1 MELRR
6 RSVLGE
12 AGLAAPPH
20 TTAFSHRRKLAG
32 RSMLPSTMTKLGKI
46 VFTLVVLLLAGFA
59 VMRMLGNK
67 DDKRGPA
74 PGPQVEHRDMVT
86 PEGDTNITASFDFV
100 APGKAQALPSP
111 RRYTPTDTTIA
122 INLSEYAGYAGLIA
136 ANGGLEPNDASW
148 FAKNGGFKLKI
159 TLSEEDSW
167 ADLQDGKFAAT
178 ATTVD
183 VLSNYGR
190 QWQCV
195 VPAQVS
201 WSRGADGIIVKK
213 DIKRVNDLK
222 GKTIATAA
230 FSEAEFFIRYL
241 AQEAGLAV
249 VRLDGPEQTRN
260 PEAVNLVFLKDAFE
274 AGDAFLADLK
284 AGGEQIDG
292 CVTWAPKTTEVVE
305 ASAGAARQLI
315 DNRNLLVIADI
326 LVFNKGFAQ
335 AKPEIV
341 QKIVEGM
348 LLHND
353 RIRANP
359 ESHLKALADAFK
371 QFEWT
376 VDDAREELAKVHL
389 SNLPENLAFF
399 RGAIDEAGSFASVF
413 QTANLA
419 YGAEL
424 QPSPVAAS
432 FFADTKPLEAIAAGG
447 ALSAQVASIQPIK
460 SSDQAPI
467 EQDPLLTRDIR
478 FYFVPNSAQLDMANK
493 ENHDFLT
500 NVNHLLGVSPGSMIL
515 LRGHVDDAQK
525 ENFRTQGGEALVRKM
540 ALKAMELSNQRADE
554 VKKRL
559 LEKYPAIKADR
570 LEVIGRGWEEPA
582 GKNSDLNR
590 RVEVQWFTVE

>member
-1 MELRR
+1 
-6 RSVLGE
+6 
-12 AGLAAPPH
+12 
-20 TTAFSHRRKLAG
+20 
-32 RSMLPSTMTKLGKI
+32 MTKLGKI

-59 VMRMLGNK
+59 VTRMLGKK
-67 DDKRGPA
+67 DPGAQGP
-74 PGPQVEHRDMVT
+74 VT
-86 PEGDTNITASFDFV
+86 PSSESQAAAEGAADSAVSSFDFI
-100 APGKAQALPSP
+100 APGKAPQLPSP
-111 RRYTPTDTTIA
+111 RPYTPQNDVIT
-122 INLSEYAGYAGLIA
+122 INLSEYAGYAGLIT
-136 ANGGLEPNDASW
+136 ANGGLEPNENSW

-201 WSRGADGIIVKK
+201 WSRGADGIIVRK

-222 GKTIATAA
+222 GKTIATAP

-241 AQEAGLAV
+241 SQEAGLPV
-249 VRLDGPEQTRN
+249 KRLDGPELPRD
-260 PEAVNLVFLKDAFE
+260 PEAVNLVFLEDAFD

-284 AGGEQIDG
+284 AGGRQLDG
-292 CVTWAPKTTEVVE
+292 CVTWAPKTTEIVE
-305 ASAGAARQLI
+305 QSGGEARQLV

-335 AKPEIV
+335 AKPETV

-348 LLHND
+348 LLFND
-353 RIRANP
+353 RVRANP
-359 ESHLKALADAFK
+359 ESHLQTIATAFK
-371 QFEWT
+371 QYEWT
-376 VDDAREELAKVHL
+376 VESARQELAKVHL

-399 RGAIDEAGSFASVF
+399 RGAIDAAGSFASVF

-424 QPSPVAAS
+424 QPSPVSAS
-432 FFADTKPLEAIAAGG
+432 FFADTKALEAIEKAGT
-447 ALSAQVASIQPIK
+447 LSSQVASIQPIK
-460 SSDQAPI
+460 TTDQAPI

-478 FYFVPNSAQLDMANK
+478 FYFLPNSAALDMQKK
-493 ENHDFLT
+493 ENHDFLS

-515 LRGHVDDAQK
+515 LRGHVDDLQK
-525 ENFRTQGGEALVRKM
+525 ETFRKQGEAFLRKM
-540 ALKAMELSNQRADE
+540 SLKAMELSTQRAEE

-559 LEKYPAIKADR
+559 IEKYPTITSDR
-570 LEVIGRGWEEPA
+570 LEVVGRGWEEPA
-582 GKNSDLNR
+582 GKNPDLNR

>member
-1 MELRR
+1 
-6 RSVLGE
+6 
-12 AGLAAPPH
+12 
-20 TTAFSHRRKLAG
+20 
-32 RSMLPSTMTKLGKI
+32 MTKLGKI

-59 VMRMLGNK
+59 IMRLLGK
-67 DDKRGPA
+67 KEEGPGA
-74 PGPQVEHRDMVT
+74 RSPQVISEHADSPADESSAAT
-86 PEGDTNITASFDFV
+86 ESFDFI
-100 APGKAQALPSP
+100 APGKAPQLPSP
-111 RRYTPTDTTIA
+111 RPYVPQDNTVVLNI
-122 INLSEYAGYAGLIA
+122 SEYAGYAGLIV
-136 ANGGLEPNDASW
+136 ANGGLNPNENSW
-148 FAKNGGFKLKI
+148 FTKNAGFKLKI

-167 ADLQDGKFAAT
+167 ADLQDGKIAAS

-201 WSRGADGIIVKK
+201 WSRGADGIIVRK

-222 GKTIATAA
+222 GKTLATAP

-241 AQEAGLAV
+241 AQEAGLPV
-249 VRLDGPEQTRN
+249 KRLDGPDEARD
-260 PEAVNLVFLKDAFE
+260 PESVNLVFLEDAFV

-284 AGGEQIDG
+284 GGGSSLDG
-292 CVTWAPKTTEVVE
+292 CVTWAPKTTEVVDN
-305 ASAGAARQLI
+305 SGGAARQLV

-335 AKPEIV
+335 ASPEIV

-353 RIRANP
+353 KVRANP
-359 ESHLKALADAFK
+359 QPYLPTIAAAFK
-371 QFEWT
+371 DDEGKPWT
-376 VDDAREELAKVHL
+376 NEKAAAELSKVHL

-399 RGAIDEAGSFASVF
+399 RGAIEEAGSFASVF

-419 YGAEL
+419 YGPEL
-424 QPSPVAAS
+424 QPAPVSSS
-432 FFADTKPLEAIAAGG
+432 FFADTKALEAISASGSLA
-447 ALSAQVASIQPIK
+447 AQVASIQPIK
-460 SSDQAPI
+460 SSSQSPI

-478 FYFVPNSAQLDMANK
+478 FYFVPNSSELDMANK
-493 ENHDFLT
+493 ENHEYLA

-515 LRGHVDDAQK
+515 LRGHVDDLRK
-525 ENFRTQGGEALVRKM
+525 EEFRKQGEAFLRRM
-540 ALKAMELSNQRADE
+540 SLEAMSLSQKRADE

-559 LEKYPAIKADR
+559 VEKYPSIKAER
-570 LEVIGRGWEEPA
+570 LEVVGRGWEEPA

>member
-1 MELRR
+1 
-6 RSVLGE
+6 
-12 AGLAAPPH
+12 
-20 TTAFSHRRKLAG
+20 
-32 RSMLPSTMTKLGKI
+32 MLPRIMTKLGKI
-46 VFTLVVLLLAGFA
+46 VFTIVVLLLAGFA
-59 VMRMLGNK
+59 VMRMLGKK
-67 DDKRGPA
+67 DTPPPA
-74 PGPQVEHRDMVT
+74 TSSATPVDAAEMVA
-86 PEGDTNITASFDFV
+86 PDGDSSIAAEYDFI
-100 APGKAQALPSP
+100 APGKAPQLPSP
-111 RRYTPTDTTIA
+111 RPYTPQDNTIVL
-122 INLSEYAGYAGLIA
+122 NLSDYAGYAGLIV
-136 ANGGLEPNDASW
+136 ANGGLEPNDNSW
-148 FAKNGGFKLKI
+148 FTKNGGFKLKI

-167 ADLQDGKFAAT
+167 ADLQDGKYAAT

-190 QWQCV
+190 QWQGV

-222 GKTIATAA
+222 GKTIATSP

-241 AQEAGLAV
+241 AQEAGLPV
-249 VRLDGPEQTRN
+249 VRLDGPEQSRN
-260 PEAVNLVFLKDAFE
+260 PEAVNLVFLEDAFE

-284 AGGEQIDG
+284 SGGTQLDG
-292 CVTWAPKTTEVVE
+292 CVTWAPKTTEVVT
-305 ASAGAARQLI
+305 ASEGAARQLI

-335 AKPEIV
+335 ARPEVV

-359 ESHLKALADAFK
+359 EPHLKTIADGLK
-371 QFEWT
+371 WSVE
-376 VDDAREELAKVHL
+376 DAREELAKVHL

-413 QTANLA
+413 QIANLA

-424 QPSPVAAS
+424 QPSPVAATY
-432 FFADTKPLEAIAAGG
+432 FADTKALEAIAAGG
-447 ALSAQVASIQPIK
+447 TLSSQVASIQPIK
-460 SSDQAPI
+460 TTDQAPI

-478 FYFVPNSAQLDMANK
+478 FYFLPNSAELDMDNK
-493 ENHDFLT
+493 ENHDFLS

-515 LRGHVDDAQK
+515 MRGHVDDAQK
-525 ENFRTQGGEALVRKM
+525 ETFRTQGGESLVRKM
-540 ALKAMELSNQRADE
+540 ALKAMELSTQRAEE
-554 VKKRL
+554 VKRRL
-559 LEKYPAIKADR
+559 LEKYPSIKTDR

-582 GKNSDLNR
+582 GRDSELNR

>member
-1 MELRR
+1 
-6 RSVLGE
+6 
-12 AGLAAPPH
+12 
-20 TTAFSHRRKLAG
+20 
-32 RSMLPSTMTKLGKI
+32 MTKLGKI

-59 VMRMLGNK
+59 VMRVLNK
-67 DDKRGPA
+67 KQDGPA
-74 PGPQVEHRDMVT
+74 RTTQSSPQKEKEGEDST
-86 PEGDTNITASFDFV
+86 PAADDATASFEFI
-100 APGKAQALPSP
+100 APGKAKQLPSP
-111 RRYTPTDTTIA
+111 RPYAPVDNTILV
-122 INLSEYAGYAGLIA
+122 NLSEYAGYAGLIT
-136 ANGGLEPNDASW
+136 ANGGLEPNDNSW
-148 FAKNGGFKLKI
+148 FAKNGGFKLEI

-201 WSRGADGIIVKK
+201 WSRGADGIIVRK

-222 GKTIATAA
+222 GKTIATAP

-241 AQEAGLAV
+241 SQEAGLPV
-249 VRLDGPEQTRN
+249 KRLDGPDEQRD
-260 PEAVNLVFLKDAFE
+260 PEAVNLVFLEDAFA

-284 AGGEQIDG
+284 GGGHKIDG

-305 ASAGAARQLI
+305 GSGGAARQLV

-353 RIRANP
+353 KIRAAP
-359 ESHLKALADAFK
+359 EQYLQAIATAFK
-371 QFEWT
+371 KYEWT
-376 VDDAREELAKVHL
+376 VESTREELAKVHL

-399 RGAIDEAGSFASVF
+399 RGGIDEAGSFASVF

-419 YGAEL
+419 YGPEL
-424 QPSPVAAS
+424 QPTPVS
-432 FFADTKPLEAIAAGG
+432 SSYFADTKSLEAIEKGG
-447 ALSAQVASIQPIK
+447 TMSAQVASIQPIK
-460 SSDQAPI
+460 SSNQSAI

-478 FYFVPNSAQLDMANK
+478 FYFVANKHDLDMTQK
-493 ENHDFLT
+493 ENLDFLT
-500 NVNHLLGVSPGSMIL
+500 NVNRLLGVSPGSRIV
-515 LRGHVDDAQK
+515 LRGHADDAKK
-525 ENFRTQGGEALVRKM
+525 EEFRKQGAAFLNKM
-540 ALKAMELSNQRADE
+540 ALDAMALSDRRAKE
-554 VKKRL
+554 IKTRL
-559 LEKYPAIKADR
+559 MEKFPGIQAER
-570 LEVIGRGWEEPA
+570 LETVGRGWEEPA
-582 GKNSDLNR
+582 SKNSDLNR

>member
-1 MELRR
+1 
-6 RSVLGE
+6 
-12 AGLAAPPH
+12 
-20 TTAFSHRRKLAG
+20 
-32 RSMLPSTMTKLGKI
+32 MTKLGKI

-59 VMRMLGNK
+59 VMRMLGK
-67 DDKRGPA
+67 KETHGP
-74 PGPQVEHRDMVT
+74 
-86 PEGDTNITASFDFV
+86 ITHSSETHSNANDAEAADSAVSSFDFI
-100 APGKAQALPSP
+100 APGKAPQLPSP
-111 RRYTPTDTTIA
+111 RPYTPQNDVITV
-122 INLSEYAGYAGLIA
+122 NLSEYAGYAGLIV
-136 ANGGLEPNDASW
+136 ANGGLEPNDNSW

-201 WSRGADGIIVKK
+201 WSRGADGIIVRK

-222 GKTIATAA
+222 GKTIATAP

-241 AQEAGLAV
+241 AQEAGLPV
-249 VRLDGPEQTRN
+249 KRLDGPELPRD
-260 PEAVNLVFLKDAFE
+260 PEAVNLVFLEDAFD

-284 AGGEQIDG
+284 AGGHQLDG
-292 CVTWAPKTTEVVE
+292 CVTWAPKTTEIVE
-305 ASAGAARQLI
+305 ESGGDARQLV

-348 LLHND
+348 LTFND
-353 RIRANP
+353 RIRATP
-359 ESHLKALADAFK
+359 EPHLQAIANAFK
-371 QFEWT
+371 QYEWT
-376 VDDAREELAKVHL
+376 VEDAREELSKVHL

-399 RGAIDEAGSFASVF
+399 RGAIDAAGSFASVF

-419 YGAEL
+419 YGSEL

-432 FFADTKPLEAIAAGG
+432 FFADTKALEAIEKAGT
-447 ALSAQVASIQPIK
+447 LSSQVASIKPIK
-460 SSDQAPI
+460 TTDQAPI

-478 FYFVPNSAQLDMANK
+478 FYFLPNSADLDMNKK
-493 ENHDFLT
+493 ENHEFLA

-515 LRGHVDDAQK
+515 LRGHVDDMQK
-525 ENFRTQGGEALVRKM
+525 ETFRKQGEAFLRKM
-540 ALKAMELSNQRADE
+540 ALKAMELSNQRAEE

-559 LEKYPAIKADR
+559 IEKYPAITPDR
-570 LEVIGRGWEEPA
+570 LEVVGRGWEEPA

>member
-1 MELRR
+1 
-6 RSVLGE
+6 
-12 AGLAAPPH
+12 
-20 TTAFSHRRKLAG
+20 
-32 RSMLPSTMTKLGKI
+32 MLSATMTKLGKI

-59 VMRMLGNK
+59 IMRLLGKKEQGASRVPSSQVSQGHGEN
-67 DDKRGPA
+67 PA
-74 PGPQVEHRDMVT
+74 DESPAATD
-86 PEGDTNITASFDFV
+86 SFDFI
-100 APGKAQALPSP
+100 APGKAPQLPSP
-111 RRYTPTDTTIA
+111 RTYVPQDNTIVLN
-122 INLSEYAGYAGLIA
+122 ISEYAGYAGLIA
-136 ANGGLEPNDASW
+136 ANGGLAPNDNSW
-148 FAKNGGFKLKI
+148 FTKNGGFKVKI

-167 ADLQDGKFAAT
+167 ADLQDGKIAAS

-201 WSRGADGIIVKK
+201 WSRGADGIIVRK

-222 GKTIATAA
+222 GKTLATAP

-241 AQEAGLAV
+241 AQEAGLPV
-249 VRLDGPEQTRN
+249 KRLDGPDEARD
-260 PEAVNLVFLKDAFE
+260 PEAVNLVFLEDAFD

-284 AGGEQIDG
+284 GGGNSLDG
-292 CVTWAPKTTEVVE
+292 CVTWAPKTTEVVDN
-305 ASAGAARQLI
+305 SGGAARQLV

-335 AKPEIV
+335 ARPEMV

-353 RIRANP
+353 KIRATP
-359 ESHLKALADAFK
+359 QPYLQTIAAAFK
-371 QFEWT
+371 
-376 VDDAREELAKVHL
+376 DDEGKPWSSEKAAAELAKVHL

-399 RGAIDEAGSFASVF
+399 RGAIEEAGSFASVF

-419 YGAEL
+419 YGPEL
-424 QPSPVAAS
+424 QPAPVSSS
-432 FFADTKPLEAIAAGG
+432 FFADTKALESIAASGS
-447 ALSAQVASIQPIK
+447 LTAQVASIQPIK
-460 SSDQAPI
+460 SSSQSPI

-478 FYFVPNSAQLDMANK
+478 FYFVPNSSELDMTKK
-493 ENHDFLT
+493 ENHDYLA

-515 LRGHVDDAQK
+515 LRGHVDDLRK
-525 ENFRTQGGEALVRKM
+525 EEFRKQGEAFLRRMSLEAKS
-540 ALKAMELSNQRADE
+540 LSEKRAGE

-559 LEKYPAIKADR
+559 VEKYPAIKADR
-570 LEVIGRGWEEPA
+570 LEVVGLGWEEPA

>member
-1 MELRR
+1 
-6 RSVLGE
+6 
-12 AGLAAPPH
+12 
-20 TTAFSHRRKLAG
+20 
-32 RSMLPSTMTKLGKI
+32 MLPPIMTKLGKI

-59 VMRMLGNK
+59 VMRILGKK
-67 DDKRGPA
+67 DETPGHAA
-74 PGPQVEHRDMVT
+74 PRADTREMVA
-86 PEGDTNITASFDFV
+86 PEGDSSISAAYDFV
-100 APGKAQALPSP
+100 APGKAPQLPSP
-111 RRYTPTDTTIA
+111 RPYTSQDNTIA
-122 INLSEYAGYAGLIA
+122 INLSEYAGYAGLIE
-136 ANGGLEPNDASW
+136 ANGGLEPNDSSW

-222 GKTIATAA
+222 GKTIATAP

-241 AQEAGLAV
+241 AQEAGLPVA
-249 VRLDGPEQTRN
+249 RLDGPEQTRN
-260 PEAVNLVFLKDAFE
+260 PEAVNLVFLEDAFE

-284 AGGEQIDG
+284 AGGHQLDG

-305 ASAGAARQLI
+305 GSEGAARQLI

-359 ESHLKALADAFK
+359 ESHLKGIADAFK
-371 QFEWT
+371 QYEWT
-376 VDDAREELAKVHL
+376 VDDARAELAKVHL

-413 QTANLA
+413 QTANLS
-419 YGAEL
+419 YGSEL
-424 QPSPVAAS
+424 QPAPVAAS
-432 FFADTKPLEAIAAGG
+432 FFADIKPLEAIAAGG
-447 ALSAQVASIQPIK
+447 TLSAQVASIQPIK
-460 SSDQAPI
+460 TSDQAPI

-478 FYFVPNSAQLDMANK
+478 FYFLPNSAQLDMGNK

-515 LRGHVDDAQK
+515 MRGHVDDAQK
-525 ENFRTQGGEALVRKM
+525 ENFRKEGGEGLVRKM
-540 ALKAMELSNQRADE
+540 ALKAMELSNQRAEE

-582 GKNSDLNR
+582 GKDSDLNR

>member
-1 MELRR
+1 
-6 RSVLGE
+6 
-12 AGLAAPPH
+12 
-20 TTAFSHRRKLAG
+20 
-32 RSMLPSTMTKLGKI
+32 MLHAIMTKLGKI

-59 VMRMLGNK
+59 VTRMLGK
-67 DDKRGPA
+67 KEERL
-74 PGPQVEHRDMVT
+74 RTT
-86 PEGDTNITASFDFV
+86 PSPHLSSQEAWDGGSDGGEVAAFDFI
-100 APGKAQALPSP
+100 APGKAPQLPSP
-111 RRYTPTDTTIA
+111 RPYTPQDNTIA

-136 ANGGLEPNDASW
+136 ANGGLEPDENSW

-201 WSRGADGIIVKK
+201 WSRGADGIIVRK

-222 GKTIATAA
+222 GKTIATAP

-241 AQEAGLAV
+241 AQEAGLPLK
-249 VRLDGPEQTRN
+249 RLDGPEQARN
-260 PEAVNLVFLKDAFE
+260 PEAVNLVFLEDAFD

-284 AGGEQIDG
+284 SGGRTLDG
-292 CVTWAPKTTEVVE
+292 CVTWAPKTTEIVE
-305 ASAGAARQLI
+305 GSGGDARQLV

-341 QKIVEGM
+341 EKIVEGM
-348 LLHND
+348 LLFND
-353 RIRANP
+353 RVRANP
-359 ESHLKALADAFK
+359 ESHLQIIANAFK
-371 QFEWT
+371 QYEWT
-376 VDDAREELAKVHL
+376 VEDAREELAKVHL

-399 RGAIDEAGSFASVF
+399 RGPIDAAGSFASVF

-432 FFADTKPLEAIAAGG
+432 FFADIKALEAIEKAGT
-447 ALSAQVASIQPIK
+447 LSSQVASIQPIK
-460 SSDQAPI
+460 TSDQAPI

-478 FYFVPNSAQLDMANK
+478 FYFLPNSAQLDMGKK
-493 ENHDFLT
+493 ENHDYLA

-515 LRGHVDDAQK
+515 LRGHVDDLQK
-525 ENFRTQGGEALVRKM
+525 ETFRKQGEAFLRKM
-540 ALKAMELSNQRADE
+540 SLKALELSNQRAEE

-559 LEKYPAIKADR
+559 IEKYPSITPDR
-570 LEVIGRGWEEPA
+570 LEIVGRGWEEPA
-582 GKNSDLNR
+582 GKKPELNR

>member
-1 MELRR
+1 
-6 RSVLGE
+6 
-12 AGLAAPPH
+12 
-20 TTAFSHRRKLAG
+20 
-32 RSMLPSTMTKLGKI
+32 MTKLGKI

-59 VMRMLGNK
+59 IMRLLGK
-67 DDKRGPA
+67 KEEGP
-74 PGPQVEHRDMVT
+74 GGRSPQVSSERADSPADEFSAAT
-86 PEGDTNITASFDFV
+86 ESFDFI
-100 APGKAQALPSP
+100 APGKAPQLPSP
-111 RRYTPTDTTIA
+111 RPYVPQDNTVVLNI
-122 INLSEYAGYAGLIA
+122 SEYAGYAGLIV
-136 ANGGLEPNDASW
+136 ANGGLNPNENSW
-148 FAKNGGFKLKI
+148 FTKNGGFKLKI

-167 ADLQDGKFAAT
+167 ADLQDGKIAAS

-201 WSRGADGIIVKK
+201 WSRGADGIIVRK

-222 GKTIATAA
+222 GKTLATAP

-241 AQEAGLAV
+241 AQEAGLPV
-249 VRLDGPEQTRN
+249 RRLDGPDEARD
-260 PEAVNLVFLKDAFE
+260 PESVNLVFLEDAFV

-284 AGGEQIDG
+284 GGGGSLDG
-292 CVTWAPKTTEVVE
+292 CVTWAPKTTEVVDN
-305 ASAGAARQLI
+305 SGGAARQLV

-335 AKPEIV
+335 ASPEIV

-353 RIRANP
+353 KVRANP
-359 ESHLKALADAFK
+359 QPYLPTIAAAFK
-371 QFEWT
+371 DDEGKPWT
-376 VDDAREELAKVHL
+376 NEKASAELSKVHL

-399 RGAIDEAGSFASVF
+399 RGAIEEAGSFASVF

-419 YGAEL
+419 YGPEL
-424 QPSPVAAS
+424 QPAPVSSS
-432 FFADTKPLEAIAAGG
+432 FFADTKALEAISASGSLA
-447 ALSAQVASIQPIK
+447 AQVASIQPIK
-460 SSDQAPI
+460 SSSQSPI

-478 FYFVPNSAQLDMANK
+478 FYFVPNSSELDMANK
-493 ENHDFLT
+493 ENHEYLA

-515 LRGHVDDAQK
+515 LRGHVDDLRK
-525 ENFRTQGGEALVRKM
+525 EEFRKQGEAFLRRM
-540 ALKAMELSNQRADE
+540 SLEAMSLSQKRADE

-559 LEKYPAIKADR
+559 VEKYPSIKAER
-570 LEVIGRGWEEPA
+570 LEVVGRGWEEPA

>member
-1 MELRR
+1 
-6 RSVLGE
+6 
-12 AGLAAPPH
+12 
-20 TTAFSHRRKLAG
+20 
-32 RSMLPSTMTKLGKI
+32 MTKLGKI
-46 VFTLVVLLLAGFA
+46 VFTLIVLLLAGFA
-59 VMRMLGNK
+59 VTRMLAKK
-67 DDKRGPA
+67 DEKARSAPHADTRG
-74 PGPQVEHRDMVT
+74 MVT
-86 PEGDTNITASFDFV
+86 PDGDSSVAASFDFI
-100 APGKAQALPSP
+100 APSKAQSLPSP
-111 RRYTPTDTTIA
+111 RPYTPQDNTIA

-213 DIKRVNDLK
+213 DIKKVNDLK

-230 FSEAEFFIRYL
+230 FSESEFFIRYL
-241 AQEAGLAV
+241 AQEAGLEV

-284 AGGEQIDG
+284 SGGHQLDG

-305 ASAGAARQLI
+305 GSEGGARQLI

-335 AKPEIV
+335 AKPEMV

-348 LLHND
+348 LLYND

-359 ESHLKALADAFK
+359 EAHLKEIADAYK
-371 QFEWT
+371 QFKWT
-376 VDDAREELAKVHL
+376 ADDARRELAKVHL

-419 YGAEL
+419 YGSEL
-424 QPSPVAAS
+424 QPAPVSSS

-447 ALSAQVASIQPIK
+447 TLSAQVASIQPIK
-460 SSDQAPI
+460 TSEQAPI

-478 FYFVPNSAQLDMANK
+478 FYFLPNSAQLDMGKK
-493 ENHDFLT
+493 ENHDFLA

-515 LRGHVDDAQK
+515 MRGHVDDAQK
-525 ENFRTQGGEALVRKM
+525 ENFRKQGGEALVRKM
-540 ALKAMELSNQRADE
+540 ALKAMELSTQRADE

-559 LEKYPAIKADR
+559 LEKYPTIKTDR
-570 LEVIGRGWEEPA
+570 LDVIGRGWEEPA
-582 GKNSDLNR
+582 GKDSDLNR

>member
-1 MELRR
+1 
-6 RSVLGE
+6 
-12 AGLAAPPH
+12 
-20 TTAFSHRRKLAG
+20 
-32 RSMLPSTMTKLGKI
+32 MTKLGKI

-67 DDKRGPA
+67 DDK
-74 PGPQVEHRDMVT
+74 PGSASQSERREMVT
-86 PEGDTNITASFDFV
+86 PEGDSNIAASFDFI
-100 APGKAQALPSP
+100 APGKAPQLPSP
-111 RRYTPTDTTIA
+111 RPYTPQDNTIA
-122 INLSEYAGYAGLIA
+122 INLSDYAGYAGLIA

-222 GKTIATAA
+222 GKTIATAP

-249 VRLDGPEQTRN
+249 VRLDGPEQSRN
-260 PEAVNLVFLKDAFE
+260 PEAVNLVFLEDAFE

-284 AGGEQIDG
+284 AGGTQLDG

-305 ASAGAARQLI
+305 ASEGAARQLV

-335 AKPEIV
+335 AKPEMV

-359 ESHLKALADAFK
+359 EPHLKTIADGLK
-371 QFEWT
+371 WT

-419 YGAEL
+419 YGSEL

-432 FFADTKPLEAIAAGG
+432 FFADTKPLEAIAAAGT
-447 ALSAQVASIQPIK
+447 LSAQVASIQPIK
-460 SSDQAPI
+460 STDQALL

-478 FYFVPNSAQLDMANK
+478 FYFVPNSAQLDMGNK
-493 ENHDFLT
+493 ENHDFLA

-525 ENFRTQGGEALVRKM
+525 EIFRTQGGEALVRKM

>member
-1 MELRR
+1 
-6 RSVLGE
+6 
-12 AGLAAPPH
+12 
-20 TTAFSHRRKLAG
+20 
-32 RSMLPSTMTKLGKI
+32 MTKLGKI

-67 DDKRGPA
+67 DDKPRSDSRA
-74 PGPQVEHRDMVT
+74 NSREMVT
-86 PEGDTNITASFDFV
+86 PEGDSNVTASFDFI
-100 APGKAQALPSP
+100 APGKAETLPSP
-111 RRYTPTDTTIA
+111 RPYTPQDNTIA

-213 DIKRVNDLK
+213 DIKKVNDLK
-222 GKTIATAA
+222 GKTIATAP

-241 AQEAGLAV
+241 AQEAGLPV

-260 PEAVNLVFLKDAFE
+260 PEAVNLVFLEDAFE
-274 AGDAFLADLK
+274 AADAFLVDLQF
-284 AGGEQIDG
+284 GGHQLDG
-292 CVTWAPKTTEVVE
+292 CVTWAPKTTQVVE
-305 ASAGAARQLI
+305 DSKGAARQLI

-359 ESHLKALADAFK
+359 EAHLKALADAFK
-371 QFEWT
+371 QYEWT
-376 VDDAREELAKVHL
+376 VDDARDELAKVHL

-419 YGAEL
+419 YGSEL
-424 QPSPVAAS
+424 QPAPVSAS

-447 ALSAQVASIQPIK
+447 TLSAQVASIQPIK
-460 SSDQAPI
+460 TSEQAPI

-478 FYFVPNSAQLDMANK
+478 FYFLPNSAQLDMGKK
-493 ENHDFLT
+493 ENHDFLA

-515 LRGHVDDAQK
+515 MRGHVDGALK
-525 ENFRTQGGEALVRKM
+525 ENFRKQGGEALVRKM

-559 LEKYPAIKADR
+559 LEKYPAIKPDR

-582 GKNSDLNR
+582 GKDSDLNR

>member
-1 MELRR
+1 
-6 RSVLGE
+6 
-12 AGLAAPPH
+12 
-20 TTAFSHRRKLAG
+20 
-32 RSMLPSTMTKLGKI
+32 MTKLGKI

-59 VMRMLGNK
+59 VMRMLGKK
-67 DDKRGPA
+67 DGDTGA
-74 PGPQVEHRDMVT
+74 PGSPAHADTREMVV
-86 PEGDTNITASFDFV
+86 PEGDSNIAASFDFI
-100 APGKAQALPSP
+100 APGKAQPLPSP
-111 RRYTPTDTTIA
+111 RPYTPVDSTIA

-222 GKTIATAA
+222 GKTIATAP

-260 PEAVNLVFLKDAFE
+260 PEAVNLVFLEDAFE

-284 AGGEQIDG
+284 AGGHELDG

-305 ASAGAARQLI
+305 GSEGAARQLI

-335 AKPEIV
+335 AKPEVV

-359 ESHLKALADAFK
+359 ESHLKAIADAFK
-371 QFEWT
+371 AYEWT
-376 VDDAREELAKVHL
+376 VDDAREELSKVHL

-419 YGAEL
+419 YGSEL

-432 FFADTKPLEAIAAGG
+432 FFADIKPLEAIAAAGT
-447 ALSAQVASIQPIK
+447 LSAQVASIQPIK
-460 SSDQAPI
+460 TNDQAPI

-478 FYFVPNSAQLDMANK
+478 FYFLPNSAQLDMGNK
-493 ENHDFLT
+493 ENHDFLA

-525 ENFRTQGGEALVRKM
+525 ENFRKQGGEALVRKM
-540 ALKAMELSNQRADE
+540 FLKAMELSQQRADE

-559 LEKYPAIKADR
+559 LEKYPAIKPDR
-570 LEVIGRGWEEPA
+570 LEVVGRGWEEPA
-582 GKNSDLNR
+582 GKDSDLNR

>member
-1 MELRR
+1 
-6 RSVLGE
+6 
-12 AGLAAPPH
+12 
-20 TTAFSHRRKLAG
+20 
-32 RSMLPSTMTKLGKI
+32 MTKLGKI
-46 VFTLVVLLLAGFA
+46 VFTIIVLLLAGFA
-59 VMRMLGNK
+59 VTRMLGRK
-67 DDKRGPA
+67 ASSGQGPA
-74 PGPQVEHRDMVT
+74 SQSSESRPAAE
-86 PEGDTNITASFDFV
+86 EKGDSAVASFDFI
-100 APGKAQALPSP
+100 APGKAPQLPSP
-111 RRYTPTDTTIA
+111 RPYTPQNDVIT
-122 INLSEYAGYAGLIA
+122 INLSEYAGYAGLLV
-136 ANGGLEPNDASW
+136 ANGGLEPNDNSW

-201 WSRGADGIIVKK
+201 WSRGADGIIVRK

-222 GKTIATAA
+222 GKTIATAP

-241 AQEAGLAV
+241 SQEAGLPV
-249 VRLDGPEQTRN
+249 KRLDGPELPRD
-260 PEAVNLVFLKDAFE
+260 PEAVNLVFLEDAFD

-284 AGGEQIDG
+284 AGGHQLDG
-292 CVTWAPKTTEVVE
+292 CVTWAPKTTEIVE
-305 ASAGAARQLI
+305 QSGGNARQLV

-348 LLHND
+348 LLFND
-353 RIRANP
+353 RIRTSP
-359 ESHLKALADAFK
+359 ESHLQTIASAFK
-371 QFEWT
+371 QYEWT
-376 VDDAREELAKVHL
+376 MDDAREELAKVHL

-399 RGAIDEAGSFASVF
+399 RGAIDAAGSFASVF

-419 YGAEL
+419 YGPEL

-432 FFADTKPLEAIAAGG
+432 FFADTKALEAIEKGG
-447 ALSAQVASIQPIK
+447 TLSSQVASIQPIK
-460 SSDQAPI
+460 TSDQAPI

-478 FYFVPNSAQLDMANK
+478 FYFLPNSAELDMDKK
-493 ENHDFLT
+493 ENHDFLS

-515 LRGHVDDAQK
+515 LRGHVDDLQK
-525 ENFRTQGGEALVRKM
+525 ESFRKQGEAFLRKM
-540 ALKAMELSNQRADE
+540 ALKAMELSTRRGEE
-554 VKKRL
+554 VKRRL
-559 LEKYPAIKADR
+559 LEKYPAITPDR
-570 LEVIGRGWEEPA
+570 LEVVGRGWEEPA

>member
-1 MELRR
+1 
-6 RSVLGE
+6 
-12 AGLAAPPH
+12 
-20 TTAFSHRRKLAG
+20 
-32 RSMLPSTMTKLGKI
+32 MTKLGKI

-59 VMRMLGNK
+59 IMRLLGK
-67 DDKRGPA
+67 KEQGGSQAPSSHVSQGHGESPA
-74 PGPQVEHRDMVT
+74 DESPAATD
-86 PEGDTNITASFDFV
+86 SFDFI
-100 APGKAQALPSP
+100 APGKAPQLPSP
-111 RRYTPTDTTIA
+111 RTYVPQDNTIVLN
-122 INLSEYAGYAGLIA
+122 ISEYAGYAGLIA
-136 ANGGLEPNDASW
+136 ANGGLAPNDNSW
-148 FAKNGGFKLKI
+148 FTKNGGFKVKI

-167 ADLQDGKFAAT
+167 ADLQDGKIAAS

-190 QWQCV
+190 QWQCI

-201 WSRGADGIIVKK
+201 WSRGADGIIVRK

-222 GKTIATAA
+222 GKTLATAP

-241 AQEAGLAV
+241 AQEAGLPV
-249 VRLDGPEQTRN
+249 KRLDGPDEARD
-260 PEAVNLVFLKDAFE
+260 PEAVNLVFLEDAFD

-284 AGGEQIDG
+284 GGGNSLDG
-292 CVTWAPKTTEVVE
+292 CVTWAPKTTEVVDN
-305 ASAGAARQLI
+305 SGGAARQLV

-335 AKPEIV
+335 ARPEVV

-353 RIRANP
+353 KIRATP
-359 ESHLKALADAFK
+359 QPYLQTIAAAFK
-371 QFEWT
+371 
-376 VDDAREELAKVHL
+376 DDEGKPWSSEKAAAELAKVHL

-399 RGAIDEAGSFASVF
+399 RGAIEEAGSFASVF

-419 YGAEL
+419 YGPEL
-424 QPSPVAAS
+424 QPAPVSSS
-432 FFADTKPLEAIAAGG
+432 FFADTKALEAIAASGSL
-447 ALSAQVASIQPIK
+447 ATQVASIQPIK
-460 SSDQAPI
+460 SSSQSPI

-478 FYFVPNSAQLDMANK
+478 FYFVPNSSDLDMTKK
-493 ENHDFLT
+493 ENHDYLA

-515 LRGHVDDAQK
+515 LRGHVDDLRK
-525 ENFRTQGGEALVRKM
+525 EEFRKQGEAFLRRMSLEAKS
-540 ALKAMELSNQRADE
+540 LSEKRAGE

-559 LEKYPAIKADR
+559 VEKYPAIKADR
-570 LEVIGRGWEEPA
+570 LEVVGLGWEQPA